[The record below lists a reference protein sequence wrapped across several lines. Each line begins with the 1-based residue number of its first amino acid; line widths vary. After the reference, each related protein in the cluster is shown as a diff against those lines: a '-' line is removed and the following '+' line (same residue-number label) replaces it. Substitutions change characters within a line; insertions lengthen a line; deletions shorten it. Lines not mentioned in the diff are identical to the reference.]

1 MNEFPGDVF
10 VTAQGTLR
18 AMPGL
23 MPPSHTWP
31 EGSQWHLLLSASLEG
46 AVRGP
51 LLEAAASQPSSGG
64 MHAAWA
70 ERLGPWPQMGP
81 PGRGHPVWHVA
92 QGGAEGPGARGAH
105 PPAPCPPF
113 RGPRLP
119 GVGKAARTPRTPRA
133 SCAGSEELSRGP
145 VPRAIP
151 SEIPGSVS
159 PDIFRGWVFS
169 ILRSGCTQDICLFF
183 FFFLFPHPAG
193 VSIAGDAG
201 TGMLPSWPPVCVPC
215 LPDEGPS
222 FAEVGRCSSPPWPW
236 ALQAPSAGWG

>member
-183 FFFLFPHPAG
+183 FFSCFP
-193 VSIAGDAG
+193 I
-201 TGMLPSWPPVCVPC
+201 PP
-215 LPDEGPS
+215 G
-222 FAEVGRCSSPPWPW
+222 
-236 ALQAPSAGWG
+236 SA